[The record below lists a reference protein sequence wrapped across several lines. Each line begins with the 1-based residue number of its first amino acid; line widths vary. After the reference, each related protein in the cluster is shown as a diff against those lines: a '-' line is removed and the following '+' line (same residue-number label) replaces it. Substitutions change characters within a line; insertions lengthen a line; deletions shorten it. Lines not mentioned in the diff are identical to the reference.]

1 MLLFFAD
8 YGYIKFIENQKF
20 YTTSISK
27 VVYLSIMTALL
38 FYQEICYGKV
48 KNPSKGKLSHN
59 ARPAA

>member
-48 KNPSKGKLSHN
+48 KNPSKGK
-59 ARPAA
+59 